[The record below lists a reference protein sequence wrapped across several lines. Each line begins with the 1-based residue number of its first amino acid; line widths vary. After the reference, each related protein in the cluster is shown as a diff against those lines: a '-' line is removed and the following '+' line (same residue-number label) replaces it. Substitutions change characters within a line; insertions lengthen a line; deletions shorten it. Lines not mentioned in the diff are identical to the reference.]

1 MDIFVIAAEV
11 CLVIISCFLLNWLS
25 SYVFKQIS
33 GIPLLK
39 KSKINYQSLQRN
51 FQVILIIVCLLF
63 CFLIIGVNAWLIN
76 RGESPQEYV
85 RIFLGNIPLQFWL
98 NLGIG
103 LLKCILL
110 LAFVALAINP
120 LSSLINYSHQKVL
133 TLEFVS
139 INKAS
144 ADLFFIAL
152 NKIFTV
158 SMWLLA
164 FVSCSQFL
172 GIPESLSQYF
182 AIAVT
187 IYLIIAVG
195 LLVIRGFNLVIDSL
209 DDFCIQNSHP
219 DNLLRFYQDLR
230 HLIVFFKRCL
240 EYIVYVSMATLVLQQ
255 IELVAY
261 LAGYGAKVLRII
273 VIIFICR
280 IIINIAQLAT
290 EEILLSNPNLSDEQR
305 QRRLTIIP
313 IINSSSKYLLYFAS
327 IIFVLDSIGI
337 DPAPI
342 LAGAGIVGL
351 AVGLGAQNLIND
363 VVSGFF
369 VLFENY
375 YLVGDYIATDSVEG
389 VVEAIELRTT
399 RIRHPDGQLQ
409 IIRNGDVNSITNYSK
424 EYVYAVVEIGIE
436 YDSNID
442 HIYKVLEGVGQQLKE
457 KEPDVLEATTVE
469 GIEEFGDFDILIR
482 THTKVK
488 PGKHIKIQ
496 RVVRKMIKDAFDLE
510 GIEMNAQDQAFL
522 VKQESNTNSVN

>member
-1 MDIFVIAAEV
+1 MDIFVITAEV
-11 CLVIISCFLLNWLS
+11 SLIIISCFLLNLLS
-25 SYVFKQIS
+25 SYGFKQLS
-33 GIPLLK
+33 GLPLLK
-39 KSKINYQSLQRN
+39 KSNINYQSLQRN

-63 CFLIIGVNAWLIN
+63 CVLIVGVNGWLIN
-76 RGESPQEYV
+76 KGESPQEYV
-85 RIFLGNIPLQFWL
+85 RTFLGNIPLKFWL
-98 NLGIG
+98 DLGIG

-110 LAFVALAINP
+110 LTFVALVINP
-120 LSSLINYSHQKVL
+120 LSNLINYGHQKIL
-133 TLEFVS
+133 SFEFIS

-144 ADLFFIAL
+144 ADLFFVAL
-152 NKIFTV
+152 NKIVTV
-158 SMWLLA
+158 RIWLLA
-164 FVSCSQFL
+164 FILCSRFL
-172 GIPESLSQYF
+172 GIPENISQYLT
-182 AIAVT
+182 IAVT

-195 LLVIRGFNLVIDSL
+195 LLIIRGFNVVIDSL
-209 DDFCIQNSHP
+209 DDFCIKNSKP
-219 DNLLRFYQDLR
+219 DNLLRFYKDLR

-255 IELVAY
+255 IQLVAY
-261 LAGYGAKVLRII
+261 LADYGAKALRII

-280 IIINIAQLAT
+280 IIINVAQLGM
-290 EEILLSNPNLSDEQR
+290 EEILLSNPNLNSEQR

-313 IINSSSKYLLYFAS
+313 ILNSSSKYLLYFAS
-327 IIFVLDSIGI
+327 SIFILDSVGI